1 MESNFL
7 IFIPAFSVHTYPSAQ
22 GHGGHWSISFVSEG
36 RGTPGQVIRTGNK
49 NQEPLSLRHHV
60 AQCTTTQTKIKADS
74 SVNEYWTRHT
84 RQRNRQVTRKI
95 YEQTPLSI
103 RTARKITMTFHFVLR
118 STRHDQKSTISH
130 PRAEIKFFA
139 ASPASFARA
148 EPPRSVGGRWCA
160 QTHLRIC
167 WQGGVQLLRIVE
179 VMCHLYRECINKSNI
194 LINAASYKNSC
205 LS

>member
-1 MESNFL
+1 MGVIGAYLLCQRAEEHLDKSSGPEIKTRSLFHCATMWL
-7 IFIPAFSVHTYPSAQ
+7 SAPQ
-22 GHGGHWSISFVSEG
+22 
-36 RGTPGQVIRTGNK
+36 Q
-49 NQEPLSLRHHV
+49 Q
-60 AQCTTTQTKIKADS
+60 IKADS

-130 PRAEIKFFA
+130 PRAEMKFFA